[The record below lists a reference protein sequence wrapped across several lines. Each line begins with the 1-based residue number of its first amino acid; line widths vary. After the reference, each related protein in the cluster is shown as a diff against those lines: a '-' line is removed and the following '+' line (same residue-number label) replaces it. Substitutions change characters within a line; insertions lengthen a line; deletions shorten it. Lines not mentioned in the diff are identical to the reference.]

1 MPRQQEREAMLM
13 IATGHMGVGKSHTT
27 RAMLEPYVKAT
38 GRKILIFDPN
48 NEDVYRMFPSVH
60 FDVFEV
66 QKAKIR
72 EKKEVG
78 RFITPS
84 ERNIRNLKPGQI
96 RRIEPFTIFGDK
108 MNHEQMQA
116 TMLAICQNMHDGLI
130 LLEDV
135 NKYISNFEAEEIKG
149 CFKAIRHQSQDMILH
164 CQSLSPLRPIHYEA
178 TSVIRMHSDNFDAA
192 KIRGRLADF
201 YEPIKITQLIV
212 RGEYMKG
219 NTRFLCYLQ
228 PIAKKIKGVTYAQFC
243 DAARQYL
250 TSNKE
255 AFRDTAYTVA
265 AQNHR
270 SAPVHAD
277 NVLAM
282 EQWISQHEYYLPDNV
297 RPAQPAIPPALAA
310 RNPAREKNSPDPARK
325 NIRHAAA

>member
-1 MPRQQEREAMLM
+1 MPKQEEREAMLM

-27 RAMLEPYVKAT
+27 RAMLEPYVRAT

-48 NEDVYRMFPSVH
+48 NEDVYRMFPSVY
-60 FDVFEV
+60 FDVFDV
-66 QKAKIR
+66 RKAKIR
-72 EKKEVG
+72 EKNENCRIV
-78 RFITPS
+78 TPS

-96 RRIEPFTIFGDK
+96 RRIEPFTIYGDK

-116 TMLAICQNMHDGLI
+116 TMLAICQNFHNGLI

-149 CFKAIRHQSQDMILH
+149 CFKAIRHQSQDMVLH

-178 TSVIRMHSDNFDAA
+178 ASVLRMHSDNFDAS
-192 KIRGRLADF
+192 KLKGRLADF

-219 NTRFLCYLQ
+219 NTRFHCYLQ
-228 PIAKKIKGVTYAQFC
+228 PIAKKIKGVTYAQFYG
-243 DAARQYL
+243 AARQYL
-250 TSNKE
+250 TSNKD

-265 AQNHR
+265 AQNRR
-270 SAPVHAD
+270 STPNHAD

-282 EQWISQHEYYLPDNV
+282 EQWIGEHLYYLPDNV
-297 RPAQPAIPPALAA
+297 RPPQPANPTARENNSPAVPRKDIHSLPPAIPSTAA
-310 RNPAREKNSPDPARK
+310 
-325 NIRHAAA
+325 